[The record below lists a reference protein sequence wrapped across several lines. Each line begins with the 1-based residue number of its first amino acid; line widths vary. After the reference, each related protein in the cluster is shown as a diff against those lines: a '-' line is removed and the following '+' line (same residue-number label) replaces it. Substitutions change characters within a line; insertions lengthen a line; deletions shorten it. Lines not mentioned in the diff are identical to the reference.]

1 MGLLMLR
8 QACGGL
14 RSRPPLLRHRH
25 PLSNQHQLYAAR
37 TLHVRSVSIF
47 SGIGKLAGRTA
58 GRGALGLGVGAG
70 ALTWAEWK
78 VDGTH
83 THTRGSQARERL
95 FILDHKLMP
104 DPLSLGFKQNAVS
117 TLSDINDRL
126 GTAYDIAST
135 SIADTFRAVT
145 EQGAE
150 AYGSVSETA
159 STLFAETA
167 VGLEQR
173 LGRIRDRFREA
184 FERNSDDDEGD
195 VADVESGYS
204 RGNGKKPP
212 SKDPAP
218 AAAIATAMAA
228 ALPVV
233 VDADEPSASDSNED
247 LMLLT
252 RKLIEIR
259 SILLSIGEEAGLTL
273 PSIVVVGSQSSGK
286 SSVLEA
292 IVGREFLPK

>member
-1 MGLLMLR
+1 MLYR
-8 QACGGL
+8 RFRELIQANA
-14 RSRPPLLRHRH
+14 RPSP
-25 PLSNQHQLYAAR
+25 
-37 TLHVRSVSIF
+37 
-47 SGIGKLAGRTA
+47 
-58 GRGALGLGVGAG
+58 
-70 ALTWAEWK
+70 
-78 VDGTH
+78 
-83 THTRGSQARERL
+83 
-95 FILDHKLMP
+95 
-104 DPLSLGFKQNAVS
+104 GFKQNAVS

-135 SIADTFRAVT
+135 SIADTFRSVT

-150 AYGSVSETA
+150 TYGSVSETA

-173 LGRIRDRFREA
+173 LGRIRERFREA
-184 FERNSDDDEGD
+184 FERNSDQDEGD
-195 VADVESGYS
+195 DLADVESGYS
-204 RGNGKKPP
+204 RGNGNGKKPP

-233 VDADEPSASDSNED
+233 VDADEPSADSNED

>member
-1 MGLLMLR
+1 M
-8 QACGGL
+8 
-14 RSRPPLLRHRH
+14 
-25 PLSNQHQLYAAR
+25 
-37 TLHVRSVSIF
+37 
-47 SGIGKLAGRTA
+47 
-58 GRGALGLGVGAG
+58 
-70 ALTWAEWK
+70 
-78 VDGTH
+78 
-83 THTRGSQARERL
+83 
-95 FILDHKLMP
+95 
-104 DPLSLGFKQNAVS
+104 S

-135 SIADTFRAVT
+135 SIADTFRSVT

-150 AYGSVSETA
+150 TYGSVSETA

-173 LGRIRDRFREA
+173 LGRIRERFREA
-184 FERNSDDDEGD
+184 FERNPDQDEG
-195 VADVESGYS
+195 DVESGYS
-204 RGNGKKPP
+204 RGKGNGKKPP

-228 ALPVV
+228 TLPVV
-233 VDADEPSASDSNED
+233 VDADEPSADSNED